1 MLTKRKRRILFYGSI
16 AIFAAVLFPII
27 LYSLGYGITRS
38 LQIKKTGGIYIEAS
52 EGGADVFAEG
62 KHKRTSLI
70 GKSALIKN
78 LLPGAYKVS
87 VEKEG
92 FWKWEKTLDV
102 SSKMVEARNVLLM
115 PKNIDGE
122 VLGTSSPEIVKL
134 KPPLPSVKKFWLIP
148 NTPDFLI
155 LGEDKKFYRNKD
167 QFNVEKNF
175 GAEVAEI
182 LIGKKQSVFDETFS
196 RLIYWDGSVID
207 SFWFEDRDKMP
218 QWQKEP
224 HQRIGPLRPAGAI
237 RQVFSYPDWPDWLLV
252 EMSNG
257 VFALEMDISGG
268 QNVFPIYKGKK
279 PEIAS
284 LEPDTIIIKDD
295 GNFLKITLP

>member
-78 LLPGAYKVS
+78 LLPGAYKGS